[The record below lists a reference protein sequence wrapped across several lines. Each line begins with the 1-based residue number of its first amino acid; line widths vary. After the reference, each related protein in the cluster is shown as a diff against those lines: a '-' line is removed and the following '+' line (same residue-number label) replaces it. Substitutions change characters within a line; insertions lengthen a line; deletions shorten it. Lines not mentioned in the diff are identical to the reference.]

1 MTMNHPWREVYRA
14 ALLEVQSEE
23 LRRRIDAAEKAIF
36 QRSEE
41 LKQTGSA
48 SGEEQQ
54 AMADALRALRLLAS
68 AECRPRPSLGTDV
81 HQSEVKP

>member
-1 MTMNHPWREVYRA
+1 MTMNLPWREIYRA
-14 ALLEVQSEE
+14 ALLEVQPEE
-23 LRRRIDAAEKAIF
+23 MRQRIDAAEKAIF

-54 AMADALRALRLLAS
+54 AMADALRALRLLAR
-68 AECRPRPSLGTDV
+68 AECRPQPSLEAVV